1 MFELPSMWNLIIS
14 TLVFII
20 AAWYI
25 RRYLDEQGLPKGMT
39 RSLLVFVLAYVVS
52 WAAGG
57 AVDWTQAKIEGPQQ
71 AAHQS
76 ADVSQLLK
84 DATQAQP

>member
-25 RRYLDEQGLPKGMT
+25 RRYLDEQGVTKGMS
-39 RSLLVFVLAYVVS
+39 RGLLVFILASLVS
-52 WAAGG
+52 WGAGEV
-57 AVDWTQAKIEGPQQ
+57 VDWIQGPQPTAQ
-71 AAHQS
+71 ISSDPA
-76 ADVSQLLK
+76 QLLK
-84 DATQAQP
+84 SLGQ